1 MHVYP
6 DLAVNEPLRNSV
18 IKIIEIIVSIE
29 NENVQGEKPILNE
42 LKRFLVKLNTRI
54 FSVQY
59 SKRPTLENRI
69 K

>member
-59 SKRPTLENRI
+59 SKRPPLENRI